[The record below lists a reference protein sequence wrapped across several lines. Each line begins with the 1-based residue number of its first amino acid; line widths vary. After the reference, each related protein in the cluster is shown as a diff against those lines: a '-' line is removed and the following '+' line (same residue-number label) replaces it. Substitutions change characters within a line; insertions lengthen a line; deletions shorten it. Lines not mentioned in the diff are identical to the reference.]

1 MILTLALLI
10 ILIQTPVWFLL
21 IFAPESKPTQQITGN
36 YAVFVVIGIVY
47 IFFAVAIVAYALSL
61 NSSVSSALASVPNTT
76 GVTTID
82 PEALKPLV
90 EALKLSANVQP
101 TLIGALLG
109 TAVLDLAG
117 GLIAFREMRTLGTP
131 RGTRSILLVVM
142 YLLGPVGML
151 IFGAWHYLSKS
162 RVAA

>member
-36 YAVFVVIGIVY
+36 YAVFVAIGIVY
-47 IFFAVAIVAYALSL
+47 IFFAVAVVAYAISL
-61 NSSVSSALASVPNTT
+61 NGAVTDALARLPTDAAQINAETT
-76 GVTTID
+76 R
-82 PEALKPLV
+82 PLV
-90 EALKLSANVQP
+90 DALRLSANVQP

-117 GLIAFREMRTLGTP
+117 GLLAFREMKTM
-131 RGTRSILLVVM
+131 GTRRSTRSAVLLVM

-151 IFGAWHYLSKS
+151 VFGAWHYLSKS
-162 RVAA
+162 RPQ